1 MRPKI
6 IAANWKMHKT
16 RAEARDFVQ
25 QLANRAGDLP
35 ENIKLLIFPPYTAL
49 EATRDAIIS
58 KNLKNCSLGA
68 QNIHPQTH
76 GAFTGE
82 ISAAMLKDVG
92 VQTVLIGHSERRTL
106 FGEND
111 DFLLKKVLRCL
122 AENLTPM
129 LCVGETLEERD
140 AGATYDVLSRQIS
153 AIFSAINPQ
162 DAERV
167 QIAYEPVWA
176 IGTGRTATPLQAREA
191 HCWIRKKLAQICPG
205 ASDKIPIL
213 YGGSVKP
220 DNAHDILHQPD
231 VDGAL
236 IGGASLQPDS
246 YAAIAQAVR

>member
-16 RAEARDFVQ
+16 RAEARDFVKH
-25 QLANRAGDLP
+25 LTALIGDLP
-35 ENIKLLIFPPYTAL
+35 EHLQLLIIPPYTAL
-49 EATRDAIIS
+49 ETTHQAIIS
-58 KNLKNCSLGA
+58 ENLKNCSLGA
-68 QNIHPQTH
+68 QNIHPETH

-92 VQTVLIGHSERRTL
+92 VKTVLIGHSERRTL

-111 DFLLKKVLRCL
+111 DFLLKKVIRCL
-122 AENLTPM
+122 SENLTPM
-129 LCVGETLEERD
+129 LCVGETLQQRD
-140 AGATYDVLSRQIS
+140 DGATNDVLARQIR
-153 AIFSAINPQ
+153 AVFSAIDPEN
-162 DAERV
+162 AARV

-176 IGTGRTATPLQAREA
+176 IGTGRTATPGQAREA
-191 HCWIRKKLAQICPG
+191 HGWIRQQLADICPN
-205 ASDKIPIL
+205 AAHKIPIL

-220 DNAHDILHQPD
+220 DNAREILQQQD

-246 YAAIAQAVR
+246 FAAIAKAGC